1 MKQRVLSRHRLAV
14 GTVIL
19 VVLMAFST
27 SAALAASAPSTSH
40 GEHLSALIVLAN
52 AAKPSST
59 VPPPSYDKKC
69 ESTAK
74 TQIALDRCVAS
85 QIAQLD
91 DELAHALAV
100 EATYLGH
107 SGVANTQSKWL
118 GFMKSEC
125 SLEARP
131 YTGGSIQPLIYG
143 QCERG
148 LVYNRIA
155 EIRAV
160 VTSISK

>member
-1 MKQRVLSRHRLAV
+1 M
-14 GTVIL
+14 
-19 VVLMAFST
+19 VV
-27 SAALAASAPSTSH
+27 
-40 GEHLSALIVLAN
+40 AN

-59 VPPPSYDKKC
+59 FPPPSYNKKC
-69 ESTAK
+69 DATAK

-85 QIAQLD
+85 QVAQLD
-91 DELAHALAV
+91 SELAHALAV
-100 EATYLGH
+100 EAAYLGH